1 MNFTRPIDKRP
12 NRGLYPRFS
21 LRAPASD
28 GAGGGHV
35 GVSGGGRIGGS
46 SGGRVG
52 GSSVGMRPPPDGD
65 SGSGSGSG
73 SGGSGS
79 GSGSGGSGSGSG
91 SGGSETP
98 AVFPVTDS
106 LARNTTGQSY
116 GTSYVVTPGDLTHSL
131 TLSSDAVVSSS
142 ADVGVNWGWKLYNDE
157 TGDLVWSGAGN
168 AVSGGPEG
176 ACGAPFPVHA
186 DGVVFPLNT
195 FGVTRWRL
203 VASLQ
208 ITGANSNSCPSSATF
223 TADYS

>member
-65 SGSGSGSG
+65 
-73 SGGSGS
+73 
-79 GSGSGGSGSGSG
+79 SGSGSG

>member
-73 SGGSGS
+73 SGGS
-79 GSGSGGSGSGSG
+79 
-91 SGGSETP
+91 ETP

-131 TLSSDAVVSSS
+131 TLSSDAVVSTS

-157 TGDLVWSGAGN
+157 TGDLVCSVAGN